1 MNICRLFFILYLN
14 LRNRKKKL
22 KEEDNKMK
30 YVFLVSHG
38 TFAPGLHNALNMLAG
53 ENREDVISTSL
64 ENGMSS
70 SVYAEN
76 VRKCLAPVKAED
88 EIILL
93 ADLVGGSPLTT
104 AANVIAEENL
114 MGQTVMVGGVNLP
127 FALSAVLMK
136 DTMETPE
143 LIEDLLSESRE
154 VLKEFRIT
162 NEESEDEI

>member
-1 MNICRLFFILYLN
+1 
-14 LRNRKKKL
+14 
-22 KEEDNKMK
+22 MK

-70 SVYAEN
+70 AVYAEN

-104 AANVIAEENL
+104 AADRYGRRRKSSVCIER
-114 MGQTVMVGGVNLP
+114 
-127 FALSAVLMK
+127 SADERHNGDPGADRRSAFGIQRSIK
-136 DTMETPE
+136 
-143 LIEDLLSESRE
+143 
-154 VLKEFRIT
+154 RI
-162 NEESEDEI
+162 SDHK